1 MSCNHDCEQ
10 GDTCDCDYGEPF
22 TGSTFDVVLAV
33 VVFVFALSSLA
44 YLFGGW

>member
-10 GDTCDCDYGEPF
+10 GDTCDCREPF
-22 TGSTFDVVLAV
+22 IGGTADIVLAV
-33 VVFVFALSSLA
+33 LTFVFALSSLA